1 MGVKVLRGEK
11 EVKEAFEEAHVS
23 SGHRGQRDN
32 ISKVLLARNELL
44 CVSKLKSSVEK
55 MRPKKHLR
63 RFMSADG
70 HSGQKTTREIISQS
84 FYWPEMS
91 NATSTSSSGP
101 STGCWDSPTVNS
113 QIIKNVKDAWEGK
126 RMRVLESRIGPLKIL
141 YKDIFSTA
149 PKRPVT
155 DEVNAYLTLLVKEFN
170 KDGPEKAFPL
180 DSVRMKTIWQHKS
193 PTKTQIDLEVFKY
206 IVGVYNEGHHWMLV
220 VIKPG
225 ERRTLFMDPLG
236 EHGEDAA
243 LQERDEFAECILDGS
258 PLEFHESPSS
268 FNAIR
273 REIAVCLLENTD
285 WLLCPRW
292 FHRSCAK
299 RPDTEDAKMF
309 LPRMPA

>member
-1 MGVKVLRGEK
+1 
-11 EVKEAFEEAHVS
+11 
-23 SGHRGQRDN
+23 
-32 ISKVLLARNELL
+32 
-44 CVSKLKSSVEK
+44 
-55 MRPKKHLR
+55 
-63 RFMSADG
+63 
-70 HSGQKTTREIISQS
+70 
-84 FYWPEMS
+84 MS

-126 RMRVLESRIGPLKIL
+126 RMRVLESRIGPLKIF

-155 DEVNAYLTLLVKEFN
+155 DEVINACLTLLVKEFN

-180 DSVRMKTIWQHKS
+180 DSGRMKTIWQHKS

-206 IVGVYNEGHHWMLV
+206 IVGVNEGHHWMLV

-299 RPDTEDAKMF
+299 RPDPEDANIF
-309 LPRMPA
+309 LPRMP